1 MVGGEAMTWAT
12 LDDHITEH
20 PKIVKAG
27 HLAELVQYRAIIYAN
42 RNLTNGLVPA
52 AIVPSL
58 CRGFED
64 RAGEVI
70 AVLVLERLWQ
80 RQPDGDYLI
89 HDFLADGHNLSK
101 AEVES
106 RRVNRQ
112 KSGSK
117 GGKAKAARRRQG
129 QANG

>member
-1 MVGGEAMTWAT
+1 MTWAT
-12 LDDHITEH
+12 LDDHIAEH

-70 AVLVLERLWQ
+70 TVMLRERPLERQ
-80 RQPDGDYLI
+80 ADGDLTI

-101 AEVES
+101 AEVET
-106 RRVNRQ
+106 RRINRQ

-117 GGKAKAARRRQG
+117 GGKAKAARRRRE
-129 QANG
+129 QASV